1 MQQTSNFQLQLD
13 QAEQLEFYLKSN
25 GWLDAGATLQRTE
38 KPGEGNMNC
47 VVRAIS
53 ASTSLIVKQARPWV
67 EKYPSI
73 AAPTERAL
81 VEAKFYQTVQQRSFF
96 REKTPRL
103 LGFDPLNFVLVLE
116 DLGSSADFLHL
127 YHPNAALTFGEAK
140 LLGDFLSELHH
151 LDLTAEEQAGFPE
164 NLALRRLNHEHI
176 FRFPYRNDTGFDL
189 NTVQLGL
196 QAAAQPFR
204 SDRALTKR
212 IEELGEI
219 YLSEGKTL
227 LHGDYYPGSWLRTA
241 QGLRIIDPEFC
252 FLGAAE
258 FDHGVLWAHALLS
271 HLNDADRQQ
280 LLDAYQAPQGFDQR
294 LATAF
299 AGAEIIRR
307 LIGLAQLP
315 LERSLSEK
323 TDLLE
328 RAKEMVLS

>member
-1 MQQTSNFQLQLD
+1 MQPKHAFQLQFE
-13 QAEQLEFYLKSN
+13 QAHQLQVYLKTH
-25 GWLDAGATLQRTE
+25 GWLHAGATILRTE

-47 VVRAIS
+47 VVRART
-53 ASTSLIVKQARPWV
+53 AEGSLIVKQARPWV

-81 VEAKFYQTVQQRSFF
+81 VEAKFYQTVQRHVFF
-96 REKTPRL
+96 REKTPQL
-103 LGFDPLNFVLVLE
+103 IGFDPLNFVLVLE
-116 DLGSSADFLHL
+116 DLGTSADFLHL
-127 YHPNAALTFGEAK
+127 YRPNAALANGEAG
-140 LLGDFLSELHH
+140 LLGDFLSELHQ
-151 LDLTAEEQAGFPE
+151 LELTADERAGFPN

-176 FRFPYRNDTGFDL
+176 FNFPYRNDTGFDL
-189 NTVQLGL
+189 DTVQPGL
-196 QAAAQPFR
+196 QAAAQPYR
-204 SDRALTKR
+204 SDGTLKKR
-212 IEELGEI
+212 IGELGGV

-241 QGLRIIDPEFC
+241 QGVRIIDPEFC

-258 FDHGVLWAHALLS
+258 FDFGVFWAHAEMSLLPGAER
-271 HLNDADRQQ
+271 LQ
-280 LLDAYQAPQGFDQR
+280 LLAAYRPPLGFDHR

-315 LERSLSEK
+315 LAHSLSEK

-328 RAKEMVLS
+328 RARGMVLS